1 MAEYSREYFLNQL
14 REFWELCGKRS
25 FWEAPVAV
33 RDNAVKALGWVFLR
47 TADAD
52 QCLFDAALVN
62 YTRREGLVLAAPNTG
77 TNVPNEGI

>member
-52 QCLFDAALVN
+52 QCLFEAALVN
-62 YTRREGLVLAAPNTG
+62 YTRREGLLVAAPNTATKG
-77 TNVPNEGI
+77 TG

>member
-1 MAEYSREYFLNQL
+1 MTDYSREYFLNQL

-25 FWEAPVAV
+25 FWEAPVVV

-52 QCLFDAALVN
+52 QYLFDAALVN
-62 YTRREGLVLAAPNTG
+62 YTRREGLVLAAPTEREAG
-77 TNVPNEGI
+77 D